1 MKPLTTS
8 IVMAVLM
15 VTASVAGFVARPQA
29 KATQQGGPQ
38 FQLESSVPR
47 QFGGWRE
54 LADTSARVVDPGTQ
68 ALLDK
73 LYSQMLSRTYVNAAG
88 YKIMLSLAYGDD
100 QRGGL
105 AAHKPEVCYPA
116 QGFKVLSLSEAD
128 VGTPYGQIPAKRL
141 ATSMGARKEPVTY
154 WFAVG
159 NSAVRNKVE
168 QRLVEIK
175 LGLTGQVPDGI
186 LFRVSSIDDDA
197 PRAYAAQDQFVADL
211 LGSVSLESRK
221 RLSGLGE
228 EIKTR

>member
-1 MKPLTTS
+1 MQLLTTS
-8 IVMAVLM
+8 IVMAALM
-15 VTASVAGFVARPQA
+15 VTASIAGFVARPQA
-29 KATQQGGPQ
+29 KVTQQSGPQ

-47 QFGGWRE
+47 QFAGWRE

-73 LYSQMLSRTYVNAAG
+73 LYSQMLSRTYVNEAG
-88 YKIMLSLAYGDD
+88 YKVMLSLAYGDD

-116 QGFKVLSLSEAD
+116 QGFTLLGITEAE
-128 VGTPYGQIPAKRL
+128 VATPFGEIPAKRL
-141 ATSMGARKEPVTY
+141 TTSMGARKEPVTY

-159 NSAVRNKVE
+159 NAAVRNKVE

-186 LFRVSSIDDDA
+186 LFRVSSIDENTQ
-197 PRAYAAQDQFVADL
+197 RAYAAQDQFVADL
-211 LGSVSLESRK
+211 LAAVSPESRK
-221 RLSGLGE
+221 RFSGLGE
-228 EIKTR
+228 EIKAR